1 MQDELYDK
9 LILLFVFD
17 KMEIPIT
24 EKTLLDLCCADN
36 NWLNYMVCKEI
47 LPQLIEAGFVFVT
60 NSAQGQLLNITN
72 DGRECLNHF
81 FTRIPSTLREEIF
94 AYIKANRISYRRKQE
109 YFSDYYKNPD
119 GSYTVYLKI
128 LGPTQPM
135 MELKLVVPDRTK
147 AKWIYK
153 NWEENASNIY
163 GLLYSNL
170 VENL

>member
-1 MQDELYDK
+1 MQDELHDK

-17 KMEIPIT
+17 KMEIPVT
-24 EKTLLDLCCADN
+24 EKTLLDLCCVDN
-36 NWLNYMVCKEI
+36 AWLNYMTCKD
-47 LPQLIEAGFVFVT
+47 LVPQLIEAGFVFIS
-60 NSAQGQLLNITN
+60 NNAAGSLMNITT

-81 FTRIPSTLREEIF
+81 FTRLPSTLREEIF
-94 AYIKANRISYRRKQE
+94 TYIKANRIVYRRKQE

-119 GSYTVYLKI
+119 GTYTVCLKI
-128 LGPTQPM
+128 IGVAQPV

-153 NWEENASNIY
+153 NWEENAPNIY

-170 VENL
+170 VEAL